1 MRLAFYGVLRSILIK
16 VMSISADIMLTHLI
30 YSTSVVT
37 DCNPYRIYKQDTVL
51 PKVCAIPVSLLYYVK
66 DLSTKERVDLYVLLV
81 YAHLK
86 HNDALNVDKDF

>member
-30 YSTSVVT
+30 YSSSVVT

-51 PKVCAIPVSLLYYVK
+51 PEVCAIPVSLLYYVK
-66 DLSTKERVDLYVLLV
+66 DFVQY
-81 YAHLK
+81 YAMLI
-86 HNDALNVDKDF
+86 LWGE